1 MDDPQDTEG
10 LERRVRNEPSD
21 ADAHLALADSYR
33 ANGRPQ
39 RAINVYLQAAEKYGE
54 RDAWQRVAA
63 IYKMVL
69 MLDPSELSVRSKLA
83 DVYCLIGLRREAK
96 DELLRLAKA
105 YQSRGNLEMRDKTLQ
120 RLEIIF
126 ANDRS
131 KPHCAFCGRPEQ
143 EVVRLVTRDEIS
155 PSGSEVSICDQC
167 VKKCGVILERDG
179 LW

>member
-1 MDDPQDTEG
+1 MDDPRDTEA
-10 LERRVRNEPSD
+10 LERRVRDDPSD
-21 ADAHLALADSYR
+21 ADAFLALGDCYR
-33 ANGRPQ
+33 TSGLPQ

-63 IYKMVL
+63 IYKMIL

-83 DVYCLIGLRREAK
+83 DVYCLIGLRREAQ

-126 ANDRS
+126 ANDQT
-131 KPHCAFCGRPEQ
+131 KPHCAFCGRGEQ
-143 EVVRLVTRDEIS
+143 EVTRLVSRDQIS
-155 PSGSEVSICDQC
+155 PTGSEVSICDEC
-167 VKKCGVILERDG
+167 IRKCSFILDR
-179 LW
+179 